1 MRVAVGLLWLTV
13 VGVSAWA
20 QPPAGAWG
28 CYQDAEGMTRELKKL
43 AQANP
48 HLVKLQSL
56 GKSVEQRDIW
66 LVTISREGEGREQP
80 EVLMQGAMHGGEVI
94 GSESLLAYARFLVE
108 GYQTDPRAR
117 RIVDGVRT
125 YLIPMVN
132 PDGVEAAKTA
142 RSWDSARLNAHGVN
156 LYRNFERG
164 AQAFSEPESRAVRDF
179 VRAHRLAVYVDCHA
193 GENREPH
200 IVTPMQSGDGRY
212 NEIATKIELSV
223 GFTRARGG
231 GALSWMNA
239 NSVGHGLVFAL
250 EIYSD
255 AAAAN
260 WWSRRNPGA
269 GEVASYVN
277 RARVALMTITEMG
290 TRS

>member
-1 MRVAVGLLWLTV
+1 
-13 VGVSAWA
+13 
-20 QPPAGAWG
+20 
-28 CYQDAEGMTRELKKL
+28 MTRELKKL

-48 HLVKLQSL
+48 QLLTLQSL

-66 LVTISREGEGREQP
+66 LVTISREGEGRERP
-80 EVLMQGAMHGGEVI
+80 EVLMEGAMHGGEVI

-142 RSWDSARLNAHGVN
+142 RSGAAARLNAHGVD
-156 LYRNFERG
+156 LARNFEG
-164 AQAFSEPESRAVRDF
+164 NSFAEPESRVVRDF
-179 VRAHRLAVYVDCHA
+179 VRAHRLAVYVGCHA

-200 IVTPMQSGDGRY
+200 IVTPMQSGNGRY
-212 NEIATKIELSV
+212 DEIATKIELSV
-223 GFTRARGG
+223 GFTRARGSMAG
-231 GALSWMNA
+231 GALNWAYS
-239 NSVGHGLVFAL
+239 NSGGHGLAFAL

-255 AAAAN
+255 AGATN
-260 WWSRRNPGA
+260 WWSRCNPGA

-277 RARVALMTITEMG
+277 RVRVALMTITEMG